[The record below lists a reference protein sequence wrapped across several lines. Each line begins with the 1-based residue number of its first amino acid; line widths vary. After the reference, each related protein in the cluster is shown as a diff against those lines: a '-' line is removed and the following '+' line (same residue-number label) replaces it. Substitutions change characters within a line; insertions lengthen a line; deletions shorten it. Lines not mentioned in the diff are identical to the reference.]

1 MKRGSVLQRVVALF
15 CVGLMAGGCYGPFNL
30 TRRLHHW
37 NGQVG
42 GRWANEV
49 VFLVF
54 AVAVP
59 AVYGLA
65 TLGDAV
71 VFNSI
76 EFWTGNNPVSPP
88 MTAGEPRSVTKTIAQ
103 GAQKAVLERTDT
115 ADGRTMRVKLFD
127 GERLVSSFSV
137 EAGVD
142 QPTVMKDDAGL
153 VIGSAQTLP
162 DGTLVLSDAQG
173 HERTRYSPQ
182 QMDRLAKKFD
192 AVSAH

>member
-1 MKRGSVLQRVVALF
+1 MKSGTRGHSMIALLCIGVLVS
-15 CVGLMAGGCYGPFNL
+15 GCYGPFNL
-30 TRRLHHW
+30 TRRLHQW
-37 NGQVG
+37 NGQAG
-42 GRWANEV
+42 GRWVNEA
-49 VFLVF
+49 VFLAF
-54 AVAVP
+54 YLIP
-59 AVYGLA
+59 VYGVA
-65 TLGDAV
+65 MVGDGLI
-71 VFNSI
+71 FNSI

-115 ADGRTMRVKLFD
+115 ADGRTMRVQLFD

-142 QPTVMKDDAGL
+142 QPTMMKDDAGL

>member
-30 TRRLHHW
+30 TRRLHQW

-54 AVAVP
+54 AWLP
-59 AVYGLA
+59 VYSLS
-65 TLGDAV
+65 TLGDV
-71 VFNSI
+71 LIFNSI

-115 ADGRTMRVKLFD
+115 ADGRTMRVQLFD

-142 QPTVMKDDAGL
+142 QPTMLKNDVGA
-153 VIGSAQTLP
+153 VVGSAQTLP
-162 DGTLVLSDAQG
+162 DGTLVLFDAQG